1 MYVIRN
7 GIIVQSDRLLFGYE
21 LVVEKDRIA
30 KIQRQG
36 TLDADAPGI
45 GVIDAHG
52 GYVTPGFIDIHSDYI
67 ENVISPRPTVL
78 MDMQTALF
86 EAERE
91 LLAHGITTMYHSL
104 SVYKIDRM
112 DVKVVRQW
120 PNVEKLM
127 ALIAECK
134 STEGHNAHLIRHRLH
149 LRLEV
154 DNVNL
159 VDQVEQHL
167 RSGEVDELSFMD
179 HTPGQGQYR
188 DMEIW
193 RKSFRGRG
201 AEFTDEEVEAMAKEQ
216 QEAPKLTFE
225 QMRYLADICHEL
237 GIPLASHDDDS
248 AEHLDLMQELGCTV
262 SEFPVSL
269 EVARSAVERGMST
282 VMGTPNILLG
292 KSHSGNLSA
301 REAVKNGVARVLCS
315 DYYPTAMLQSAFALH
330 RDFRLPL
337 EEAFAMLTINPA
349 HAVGIDDEL
358 GSLEEGKK
366 ADILVIREVQEAQ
379 RSYPVITASLVD
391 GHVVSRMWYP
401 ALPSMSARFATDAAT
416 VAEAAS
422 DVASEE
428 HMYEAQEEGEES

>member
-422 DVASEE
+422 DVASVE
-428 HMYEAQEEGEES
+428 HMDEAQEEGEES

>member
-7 GIIVQSDRLLFGYE
+7 GIIVQPDRLLFGYE
-21 LVVEKDRIA
+21 LVVEDDRIA
-30 KIQRQG
+30 AIQRQG
-36 TLDADAPGI
+36 KFDATAAGA

-52 GYVTPGFIDIHSDYI
+52 GYVTPGLVDIHSDYI
-67 ENVISPRPTVL
+67 ETVISPRPTVL
-78 MDMQTALF
+78 MDFSTALF

-91 LLAHGITTMYHSL
+91 LIAHGITTMYHSL
-104 SVYKIDRM
+104 SAYAQDIMDAKPVRRWENAEKI
-112 DVKVVRQW
+112 
-120 PNVEKLM
+120 M
-127 ALIAECK
+127 ALIAGCK
-134 STEGHNAHLIRHRLH
+134 RTEGRNAHLIRHRLH

-159 VDQVEQHL
+159 VEQVEGHL

-188 DMEIW
+188 DIEIW
-193 RKSFRGRG
+193 RKSVRGDH
-201 AEFTDEEVEAMAKEQ
+201 ELSDEEAERIVAAQ
-216 QEAPKLTFE
+216 QAAPKLSFD
-225 QMRYLADICHEL
+225 QLKYLADVACEN
-237 GIPLASHDDDS
+237 GIALASHDDDS
-248 AEHLDLMQELGCTV
+248 VEHLDLMRELGCTI

-269 EVARSAVERGMST
+269 EVARAAREHGMST

-301 REAVKNGVARVLCS
+301 RDAVSNGVASVLCS

-330 RDFRLPL
+330 HDFKLPL

-349 HAVGIDDEL
+349 RAVHADDQV

-366 ADILVIREVQEAQ
+366 ADILVIREVEEGQ
-379 RSYPVITASLVD
+379 RTYPVITATLVD
-391 GHVVSRMWYP
+391 GRVVSRMWYP

-416 VAEAAS
+416 IAETADHVPAAVAGT
-422 DVASEE
+422 DGSEDK
-428 HMYEAQEEGEES
+428 

>member
-7 GIIVQSDRLLFGYE
+7 GIIVQADRLLFGYE
-21 LVVEKDRIA
+21 LVVDHDRIVR
-30 KIQRQG
+30 IQRQG
-36 TLDADAPGI
+36 ALDAEAPGV

-52 GYVTPGFIDIHSDYI
+52 GYVTPGFVDIHSDYI
-67 ENVISPRPTVL
+67 ENVISPRATVFI
-78 MDMQTALF
+78 DPSTALF

-91 LLAHGITTMYHSL
+91 LLAHGITTMFHSL
-104 SVYKIDRM
+104 SVYNREVM
-112 DVKVVRQW
+112 EVKAVRQW

-127 ALIAECK
+127 ALIASCK
-134 STEGHNAHLIRHRLH
+134 RTEGHNAHLIRHRLH

-159 VDQVEQHL
+159 VEQVERHL

-193 RKSFRGRG
+193 RKSFLRDRGEVTVG
-201 AEFTDEEVEAMAKEQ
+201 EAAEIAAAQ
-216 QEAPKLTFE
+216 QAAPKLSFE
-225 QMRYLADICHEL
+225 QMRHLADIAREKS
-237 GIPLASHDDDS
+237 IPLASHDDDS
-248 AEHLDLMQELGCTV
+248 DEHLEMMQELGCTI
-262 SEFPVSL
+262 SEFPVSI
-269 EVARSAVERGMST
+269 EVARSAVKRGMNT

-301 REAVKNGVARVLCS
+301 REAVEGGVARVLCS

-349 HAVGIDDEL
+349 RAVGIDDEL

-366 ADILVIREVQEAQ
+366 ADILVIREVAERQ
-379 RSYPVITASLVD
+379 RSCPVITAALVD

-401 ALPSMSARFATDAAT
+401 ALPSMSARFASDAAT
-416 VAEAAS
+416 VAEASADLVS
-422 DVASEE
+422 LA
-428 HMYEAQEEGEES
+428 EGSGEGA